1 MRHKEIRVKTLALVG
16 VGAGVVS
23 FGLFEVVARTGELVP
38 RPPLLAGVLLTVM
51 AGLVLWLAR
60 PVRQYL
66 RGRATSSLDPLRAAR
81 TVVLAQAAALT
92 GAAAAGWYA
101 GQLAVVL
108 TELSLVANRSRVL
121 PLALL
126 VLAGVV
132 LSGAGLLAQRWCR
145 IDSSEDRDDLD
156 DRDDRDEPDRSS
168 RR

>member
-1 MRHKEIRVKTLALVG
+1 MRHREIGVQTLALVG
-16 VGAGVVS
+16 GGVAIVS
-23 FGLFEVVARTGELVP
+23 FGLFELVARTGELVP

-132 LSGAGLLAQRWCR
+132 LACAGLLAQRWCR
-145 IDSSEDRDDLD
+145 IDPRED
-156 DRDDRDEPDRSS
+156 DRDTDDQPDRHE

>member
-1 MRHKEIRVKTLALVG
+1 MRHREIGVQTLALVG
-16 VGAGVVS
+16 GGVGIVS
-23 FGLFEVVARTGELVP
+23 FGLFEVVARSGELVP
-38 RPPLLAGVLLTVM
+38 RPPLLAAVLLTVM

-66 RGRATSSLDPLRAAR
+66 RGRATRSLDPLRAAR
-81 TVVLAQAAALT
+81 TVVLAQAAAIT

-132 LSGAGLLAQRWCR
+132 LAAAGLLAQRWCR
-145 IDSSEDRDDLD
+145 IDPRED
-156 DRDDRDEPDRSS
+156 DRDTDDEHDRHEHR
-168 RR
+168 

>member
-1 MRHKEIRVKTLALVG
+1 MRHKEIRVQVLALVG
-16 VGAGVVS
+16 AGVGIVS
-23 FGLFEVVARTGELVP
+23 FGLFVVVVRTGELVP
-38 RPPLLAGVLLTVM
+38 RPPLLAAVLLTVM
-51 AGLVLWLAR
+51 AGLVLRLAR

-66 RGRATSSLDPLRAAR
+66 RGKATGSLDPLRAAR

-108 TELSLVANRSRVL
+108 TELSLVANRARIL

-132 LSGAGLLAQRWCR
+132 LAGAGIVAQRWCR
-145 IDSSEDRDDLD
+145 IDPREDRDDHD
-156 DRDDRDEPDRSS
+156 EADRNNRHDRH
-168 RR
+168 

>member
-1 MRHKEIRVKTLALVG
+1 MGHREIRAQVLALVAAV
-16 VGAGVVS
+16 VGIVS
-23 FGLFEVVARTGELVP
+23 FGLFQLVARTGELVP
-38 RPPLLAGVLLTVM
+38 RPPLLAAVLLLVM

-66 RGRATSSLDPLRAAR
+66 RGRATKSLDPLRAAR

-108 TELSLVANRSRVL
+108 TELSLLANQSRVV

-126 VLAGVV
+126 VVAGVV
-132 LSGAGLLAQRWCR
+132 LAGAGSVAQRWCR
-145 IDSSEDRDDLD
+145 IDPGED
-156 DRDDRDEPDRSS
+156 DRDDETERRDRTE